1 MLRLS
6 DVRKCC
12 CFFPLKAG
20 EGARSNNT
28 DPRIDNRGDKAG
40 YMKENKPHILEK
52 KLTTDENIDEDLLL
66 KSFEQNRHHSLKILL
81 GLYKGQYFRLFLAV
95 LLFAVKHT
103 PVWVLPIATANIIN
117 AATGHEEDAV
127 RTIIINTVIMAVL
140 IVQNVLTNYWH
151 TYLYAKVIRNVECK
165 LRSSMVRK
173 LQQLSITFHN
183 EMQSGRLQS
192 KIMRDVE
199 QIENLSSQIFISV
212 LSIIMNII
220 VAFTVVVS
228 SSWIVFLFFLA
239 TVPVAVII
247 RTVFRDKINI
257 RNKSF
262 RKEMEETSVKVM
274 EMVELIPVT
283 RAHALEDSETEKMDR
298 QLRTVAEEG
307 LKLDVIQSFFGSI
320 NWASFQLFQVLCLAF
335 TGFLAFQ
342 GTIKPGDV
350 VMYQTYFSTIVNQVS
365 GIITLIPI
373 IAKGLESVGSVGD
386 ILLCADDEQ
395 PAGLPAIGEVK
406 GNIEFRDLCFKFK
419 NADKPVIND
428 LSLKINSGE
437 TVAFVGASGVGK
449 STLLNLVIGFLRPD
463 SGQVLIDGH
472 DLNKVDLRSYRRH
485 IAVVPQ
491 TPILF
496 TGTIRE
502 NITYGSEDISDAQ
515 LDEVIKA
522 ANLEELIDSLPEGL
536 ETKVTEHGANLSG
549 GQRQRV
555 SIARAFVR
563 DTKILILDEA
573 TSALDSVSE
582 KKIQDSVDR
591 LVKERT
597 TLIVAHRLSTIRN
610 ADKIAVISDGDVIEY
625 GSYDELMEKRGEF
638 YKLRSLQL

>member
-1 MLRLS
+1 
-6 DVRKCC
+6 
-12 CFFPLKAG
+12 
-20 EGARSNNT
+20 
-28 DPRIDNRGDKAG
+28 
-40 YMKENKPHILEK
+40 MKENKPHILEK
-52 KLTTDENIDEDLLL
+52 KLTTGENIDEDILL
-66 KSFEQNRHHSLKILL
+66 KSFEQNEHHSLKILL

-95 LLFAVKHT
+95 VLFAVKHT

-117 AATGHEEDAV
+117 AATGHDDNAL

-140 IVQNVLTNYWH
+140 IVQNVLTNYYH
-151 TYLYAKVIRNVECK
+151 TYFYAKVIRNVECR

-220 VAFTVVVS
+220 VAFTVVIS
-228 SSWIVFLFFLA
+228 SSWVVFLFFLA
-239 TVPVAVII
+239 TIPVAVII
-247 RTVFRDKINI
+247 RTVFRKKINL
-257 RNKSF
+257 RNKNF

-298 QLRTVAEEG
+298 QLRNVADEG

-335 TGFLAFQ
+335 TGWLAFQ

-373 IAKGLESVGSVGD
+373 ISKGLEAVSSVSD

-395 PAGLPAIGEVK
+395 QKGLPGIEKVE
-406 GNIEFRDLCFKFK
+406 GNIEFRDLCFKFR
-419 NADKPVIND
+419 NADKPVIKN
-428 LSLKINSGE
+428 LSLKIHKGE
-437 TVAFVGASGVGK
+437 TIAFVGASGVGK
-449 STLLNLVIGFLRPD
+449 STLLNLVIGFLKPQ
-463 SGQVLIDGH
+463 SGQVLIDGY
-472 DLNKVDLRSYRRH
+472 DLNDIDLRSYRKH

-502 NITYGSEDISDAQ
+502 NITYGSEDISDDF
-515 LDEVIKA
+515 LNDVIKA
-522 ANLEELIDSLPEGL
+522 ANLDELIASLPDGL
-536 ETKVTEHGANLSG
+536 DTPVTEHGANLSG

-563 DTKILILDEA
+563 NPKILILDEA

-591 LVKERT
+591 LVQDRT
-597 TLIVAHRLSTIRN
+597 TLIVAHRLSTIRG
-610 ADKIAVISDGDVIEY
+610 ADKIAVIGDGDVIEY
-625 GSYDELMEKRGEF
+625 GSYDELMEKKGEF
-638 YKLRSLQL
+638 WKLRSLQL